1 MLTWLVDLF
10 FSGMCESVQQE
21 DEDGEFDVYLTD
33 CSQNGTY
40 VNGELV
46 GKWKVSILLGGN
58 TVFKP

>member
-1 MLTWLVDLF
+1 
-10 FSGMCESVQQE
+10 MCESVQQE